1 MNEGKKNIK
10 FSTYC
15 GHSERRLPGDGR
27 SAQRGG
33 SNPCNRSDWR
43 RLPRLL
49 HPPRA
54 APGWIS
60 GARTTWPRSTRC
72 SCPSC
77 PSPVSRYEGGGRG
90 REGKEGGEREGV
102 DEGDPPPPP
111 RALLLQRLSK
121 GRRGGREGGGGREEG
136 ELRRRISFFFRNG
149 ARNGAPLPE
158 AWS

>member
-1 MNEGKKNIK
+1 MD
-10 FSTYC
+10 
-15 GHSERRLPGDGR
+15 L
-27 SAQRGG
+27 GG
-33 SNPCNRSDWR
+33 SYHLAALDSLLMSI
-43 RLPRLL
+43 LPE
-49 HPPRA
+49 
-54 APGWIS
+54 
-60 GARTTWPRSTRC
+60 
-72 SCPSC
+72 SC
-77 PSPVSRYEGGGRG
+77 VAIRGEGGAGE

>member
-1 MNEGKKNIK
+1 MGGRPSVGVVTPVIGRIGDD
-10 FSTYC
+10 SRDSCTPR
-15 GHSERRLPGDGR
+15 GRL
-27 SAQRGG
+27 QGG
-33 SNPCNRSDWR
+33 SRGLVPPGRA
-43 RLPRLL
+43 RLAAHV
-49 HPPRA
+49 HP
-54 APGWIS
+54 
-60 GARTTWPRSTRC
+60 ARVLCRDTR
-72 SCPSC
+72 
-77 PSPVSRYEGGGRG
+77 GGGRG

-102 DEGDPPPPP
+102 DDDPPPPP

>member
-1 MNEGKKNIK
+1 MGGRPSVGVVTPVIGRIGDD
-10 FSTYC
+10 SRDSCTPR
-15 GHSERRLPGDGR
+15 GRL
-27 SAQRGG
+27 QGG
-33 SNPCNRSDWR
+33 SRGLVPPGRA
-43 RLPRLL
+43 RLAAHV
-49 HPPRA
+49 HP
-54 APGWIS
+54 
-60 GARTTWPRSTRC
+60 ARVLCRDTR
-72 SCPSC
+72 
-77 PSPVSRYEGGGRG
+77 GGGRG